1 MGSIRYSLSEL
12 PPKKEID
19 TGQLLYVS
27 HSAYEGEW
35 QSISHI
41 HFFTEIFFITGGTGK
56 FFIENQVFDVKQG
69 NLVVV
74 NQNIAHSELSDG
86 DDPLEYIVLGMSHV
100 NFRHNQ
106 ERRNKENNIDYHLF
120 PQEYLNLQEEDYRL
134 YDYSK
139 HKEEILFLLK
149 RMIKELEQK
158 KDNYMNIVYNLY
170 EAVLVYIMR
179 SMSFKPVLVYDRR
192 IPKELAR
199 VKRYIDNNYSSAITL
214 DYLVDIAHMN
224 KYYLSHEFKKTFGIS
239 PIKYLIS
246 RRIQI
251 SKELLRSTD
260 YTLVEVA
267 NTCGFSS
274 QSYFNQCFIKNVGM
288 TPTKFR
294 ELLLKNETL
303 LIQPNCE

>member
-41 HFFTEIFFITGGTGK
+41 HFFTEIFFVTGGTGK
-56 FFIENQVFDVKQG
+56 FFIENQAFEVKKG
-69 NLVVV
+69 NLVVI
-74 NQNIAHSELSDG
+74 NQNIAHSELSDS
-86 DDPLEYIVLGMSHV
+86 DNPLEYIVLGMSHV
-100 NFRHNQ
+100 NFSHNQ
-106 ERRNKENNIDYHLF
+106 DKNNIKDSFKINLF
-120 PQEYLNLQEEDYRL
+120 PEDSINIQQEDYRL

-139 HKEEILFLLK
+139 HEEEILFLLR
-149 RMIKELEQK
+149 RMIKELEEK

-199 VKRYIDNNYSSAITL
+199 VKRYIDNNYSSPITL

-239 PIKYLIS
+239 PIKYLIN
-246 RRIQI
+246 RRVQI

-260 YTLVEVA
+260 YTLVEIA

-288 TPTKFR
+288 NPTKFR

-303 LIQPNCE
+303 LIKPKEE